1 MLASVCGFTDSSL
14 ADFNMV
20 YNNIFKLGKDK
31 VSLPQF
37 LQYSTQPVSL
47 QVDPALL
54 NQLKTIR
61 GIVEAH
67 AAGDKP
73 VYGLNTGLGAN
84 LAYRLQ
90 SEEIEAFQ
98 QQLLRGR
105 CAGTGP
111 ALTEALCR
119 GALLARIIGVSRGH
133 SGISLELFHKLIE
146 IYQSGLAP
154 VICSIGSIGA
164 GDLLLNAQ
172 LGLALTGEGEFWVN
186 GEKAEASVALKHAGI
201 KPAVLQAKD
210 AMVLANS
217 SVITV
222 AQTAATLGECDKLLL
237 LSQSVAA
244 MAAEAYG
251 VNTSIFSAELQA
263 LRPAAG
269 QADSAAFFR
278 KALAGSSSEAAQ
290 IQDALSFRV
299 MATLFGTAQ
308 TALQQA
314 ISEWSIEAN
323 SAADSPVVLD
333 DGSMYS
339 TPNFHTPAIAHS
351 LDSLSIALHGMIN
364 ASAQRT
370 IKLMTPTLS
379 GLEKYLSP
387 VGGASAGLVPM
398 QKTIAA
404 LLAESRFYAQ
414 PAGLDATVVSDMVE
428 DVAPQSLLCAQM
440 LQKQLVAI
448 RSLIGIEA
456 LAAAQALD
464 LRKPEALG
472 AISQILH
479 PAIRSKV
486 APLEEDRALSMD
498 IESTLQAIEDER
510 VLRELSTV

>member
-1 MLASVCGFTDSSL
+1 MTNKTFV
-14 ADFNMV
+14 
-20 YNNIFKLGKDK
+20 LGKD
-31 VSLPQF
+31 VISLPQF
-37 LQYSTQPVSL
+37 LEYSKQPVSL

-54 NQLKTIR
+54 DKLKKIR

-67 AAGDKP
+67 AAGEKP

-111 ALTEALCR
+111 ALPETLCR

-146 IYQSGLAP
+146 IYQAGLAP

-172 LGLALTGEGEFWVN
+172 LGLALTGEGEFWVD
-186 GEKAEASVALKHAGI
+186 GEKTEALLALSQAGI

-217 SVITV
+217 SVITS
-222 AQTAATLGECDKLLL
+222 AQTAVTLGECDKLLL
-237 LSQSVAA
+237 LAQAVAA

-269 QADSAAFFR
+269 QAHSAAFFR
-278 KALAGSSSEAAQ
+278 KALAGSSSAGTQ

-299 MATLFGTAQ
+299 MATLLGTAQ
-308 TALQQA
+308 TALTHA

-323 SAADSPVVLD
+323 AAADSPVVLH
-333 DGSMYS
+333 DGSMHS
-339 TPNFHTPAIAHS
+339 TANFHTPAIAHS

-364 ASAQRT
+364 ASAQRS
-370 IKLMTPTLS
+370 IKLMTPHLS

-387 VGGASAGLVPM
+387 VGGASAGFVPM

-414 PAGLDATVVSDMVE
+414 PAGLGALVVSDMVE

-440 LQKQLVAI
+440 LEKQLVAI

-456 LAAAQALD
+456 LTAAQALD
-464 LRKPEALG
+464 LRKPKALG

-479 PAIRSKV
+479 PAIRNKV
-486 APLEEDRALSMD
+486 APLEEDRAMSMD
-498 IESTLQAIEDER
+498 IESTLQAIEDEGI
-510 VLRELSTV
+510 LRELGTFP